1 MADGLNGDADPAA
14 EFLAREQE
22 TLAGLEDELILGPS
36 DGRTNGISSDGF
48 EETNGHTDELES
60 GLDGGYS
67 TSASFHSSEP
77 KVEPEKIRI
86 WREEQEQMLRQKD
99 QEEAVRKDELKE
111 QAKRELSEWSTR
123 YAEQLEKSRKN
134 NRSAEKQWVEE
145 RDQVDPSLDWEKIAK
160 MCDFNPKSARNA
172 KDTSRLRSILVQLK
186 QTPPTQ

>member
-1 MADGLNGDADPAA
+1 MAETGSLNGDASDPAA

-22 TLAGLEDELILGPS
+22 TLAGLEDELNLGPS
-36 DGRTNGISSDGF
+36 DSRTNGISSDGF
-48 EETNGHTDELES
+48 EETNGHA
-60 GLDGGYS
+60 DGVDGYL
-67 TSASFHSSEP
+67 TGVSSSNEP

-86 WREEQEQMLRQKD
+86 WREEQERMLQQKD

-123 YAEQLEKSRKN
+123 YSEQLEKSRKN
-134 NRSAEKQWVEE
+134 NRNAEKQWVEE
-145 RDQVDPSLDWEKIAK
+145 RDQVDPALDWEKIAK

-186 QTPPTQ
+186 QTPPTTQ